1 MLGCMLAA
9 GEIQSAFFTL
19 WSTRQSCARA
29 CCGASLRWSRCASTS
44 LRYSLSR
51 PHRGTRCVRFALS
64 ARTTAMRMM
73 TKRAAR
79 AALKGPFLGI
89 AEAHRSPPERSFA
102 ERLLVFG
109 AAANTNATS
118 SEAITGC
125 EPPRCY
131 FDGGYFVFT
140 VATNRNTTSSR
151 ESVPGGG
158 DFCGGEERRA
168 EVGARSA
175 LRKLTHCGCPS
186 VESEANKASSAVRP
200 RTEHRSAVAAKRRP
214 PQHEPPPGTDS
225 RDASTPI
232 GSC

>member
-9 GEIQSAFFTL
+9 GEIQSAFFTR

-64 ARTTAMRMM
+64 VRTTAMRMM
-73 TKRAAR
+73 TKCATRTAVKAP
-79 AALKGPFLGI
+79 LLGA
-89 AEAHRSPPERSFA
+89 AEARRGPLGRSFA
-102 ERLLVFG
+102 ERW
-109 AAANTNATS
+109 
-118 SEAITGC
+118 
-125 EPPRCY
+125 
-131 FDGGYFVFT
+131 FVFFRQK
-140 VATNRNTTSSR
+140 TNNPLSR

-168 EVGARSA
+168 GVGARSA